1 MSIRHALIDTVL
13 GEITLV
19 AAADALTGLY
29 FEGHWTLPA
38 EPAFGSRM
46 DAAQDPV
53 LGPAQHQLD
62 EYLAGQRT
70 SFDLPL
76 ATQGTELET
85 KVWALLRELPFGS
98 TTNYGQLAEQ
108 LGNKQLA
115 QAVGRAVGHNPI
127 SIFIGCHRVIGSD
140 GSLTG
145 YAGGLARKQALLEL
159 ENPEIAAG
167 RLF

>member
-1 MSIRHALIDTVL
+1 M
-13 GEITLV
+13 
-19 AAADALTGLY
+19 
-29 FEGHWTLPA
+29 
-38 EPAFGSRM
+38 
-46 DAAQDPV
+46 
-53 LGPAQHQLD
+53 
-62 EYLAGQRT
+62 
-70 SFDLPL
+70 

-159 ENPEIAAG
+159 ENPAIAAG

>member
-1 MSIRHALIDTVL
+1 MNIRHAVIDTVL

-19 AAADALTGLY
+19 ASAGALTGLY

-38 EPAFGSRM
+38 EPAFGSRV

-53 LGPAQHQLD
+53 LGPAQQQLD

-76 ATQGTELET
+76 VTQGTELET

-127 SIFIGCHRVIGSD
+127 SIFIGCHRVVGSD